1 MNNYIQVKLTLEELR
16 ALVSAA
22 ESMVEIVSSGNRWQ
36 NEPPETL
43 ADLRSAATVLLAKLG
58 EYEP

>member
-22 ESMVEIVSSGNRWQ
+22 ESMVEMVSSGNRWQ